1 MRIDEEKKRRKAL
14 AFCCPYGPD
23 AFNKIQTLGLE
34 DEKLK
39 LSFSKQ
45 YPPYPKFL
53 KYPIFEQKLQLH
65 HILKKLL
72 LLYRPKEYLD
82 SPAYPLAWGSLCSF
96 IGRKARSTAQRQ
108 IPIGRLRRSPT

>member
-23 AFNKIQTLGLE
+23 AFNKIQTLDLE

-53 KYPIFEQKLQLH
+53 KISYFRAKTTTSSHLEKTVASIQAEGIF
-65 HILKKLL
+65 
-72 LLYRPKEYLD
+72 R
-82 SPAYPLAWGSLCSF
+82 
-96 IGRKARSTAQRQ
+96 
-108 IPIGRLRRSPT
+108 